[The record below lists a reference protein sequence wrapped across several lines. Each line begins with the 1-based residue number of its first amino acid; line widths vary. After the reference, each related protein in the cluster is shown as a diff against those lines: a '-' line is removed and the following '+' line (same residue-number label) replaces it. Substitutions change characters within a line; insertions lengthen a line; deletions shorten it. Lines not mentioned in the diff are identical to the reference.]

1 MLKVTMALKDLLTLK
16 YLVGK
21 YNLTDRQLE
30 RLVESKNV
38 TAYRRRTDS

>member
-16 YLVGK
+16 YLVDK

-30 RLVESKNV
+30 KLVESKNV
-38 TAYRRRTDS
+38 TAYRQQS